1 MQFKGYIEGYYG
13 KLLSWKDRSTI
24 LKSISHLG
32 MNLYIY
38 APKEDPYHR
47 IKWSTPYPDD
57 ALHNFKSFTEEA
69 TKLGITPYFCLSPGI
84 SFNKGAASDL
94 ENLKEKFNQ
103 LHSVGFS
110 EFGILFDDLEF
121 KRDKYLAVEHGNII
135 NEISQYLE
143 KKSTNPLIFCPTV
156 YCNSFADDDIFN
168 SPYLKTLA
176 EEVPSNLPM
185 LWTGKNVVSESII
198 DEEIQELQKVISN
211 PVLIWDN
218 YYANDYCPT
227 KFFIGPLKDRLINIE
242 NVEGFGLNGTGLSIT
257 DSIIL
262 SQLDGKLKTDD
273 ILKKFEIPDAFKQ
286 LMPFF
291 YGPFDIVPDLS
302 KVEDIDILIDL
313 SNDLCIEWKS
323 QLQLEWSPFLWDF
336 FNNLRFLKKI
346 IEGNDKKSLEAWAL
360 RRYSGPLNEIISR
373 KLKKKGS

>member
-1 MQFKGYIEGYYG
+1 MNSDNNTLVKLNNAGFRQNDKWLVEGVSLKVEKGKIVTLIGPNGSGKSTLANVLSGKKGYE
-13 KLLSWKDRSTI
+13 
-24 LKSISHLG
+24 
-32 MNLYIY
+32 
-38 APKEDPYHR
+38 
-47 IKWSTPYPDD
+47 IK
-57 ALHNFKSFTEEA
+57 
-69 TKLGITPYFCLSPGI
+69 
-84 SFNKGAASDL
+84 
-94 ENLKEKFNQ
+94 
-103 LHSVGFS
+103 
-110 EFGILFDDLEF
+110 
-121 KRDKYLAVEHGNII
+121 
-135 NEISQYLE
+135 
-143 KKSTNPLIFCPTV
+143 
-156 YCNSFADDDIFN
+156 
-168 SPYLKTLA
+168 
-176 EEVPSNLPM
+176 
-185 LWTGKNVVSESII
+185 
-198 DEEIQELQKVISN
+198 
-211 PVLIWDN
+211 
-218 YYANDYCPT
+218 
-227 KFFIGPLKDRLINIE
+227 
-242 NVEGFGLNGTGLSIT
+242 GFGLNGTGLSIT